1 MKNYKYILYL
11 LLSLLVMTGC
21 SKDDGTA
28 EDART
33 RRTIMVYFN
42 AENNLYEAASEDL
55 KEIVT
60 GSRNLPS
67 DCNLLVFYDVL
78 TKPVIYSVKNGEKVA
93 VKTYETD
100 IDASDADNMLSVFQ
114 TMIALSPSDEY
125 ATVFWGHGDG
135 PVIEN
140 GTSSANSLDVEFTE
154 SSSNEPNSYGAD
166 YNSNSAS
173 RSTGVT
179 WIDLPVLANVMK
191 QLPKQEFIFFDA
203 CCMQS
208 IEVAYELRNCT
219 KYFIAAPC
227 ETPSFGAPYASTV
240 SRMCL
245 SNPEEAAKA
254 IAADYTSDNNKW
266 EAVVGSTGYKVSDIF
281 GRGGMTVV
289 KTENIAALLQATNKA
304 LKTISASSS
313 PLELTFSFPADSH
326 DATSCIYYLKTA
338 GSRWGMPVLYDMN
351 DVMLHN
357 LSSEAY
363 SEWKAAFDDVVIYNP
378 APKDIRDTDV
388 CSWFGGDN
396 ISIFGTTL
404 PMMSKK
410 NFSSFYISSDTY
422 GGVSMYVPNNLFNY
436 YTTPNMN
443 TRMYDYEWCKQ
454 VGWKDL
460 GW

>member
-1 MKNYKYILYL
+1 MKNYRYILYL

-140 GTSSANSLDVEFTE
+140 GTSSANSLDVDFTE

-227 ETPSFGAPYASTV
+227 ETPSFGAPYETTTKYLGYADA
-240 SRMCL
+240 
-245 SNPEEAAKA
+245 EAASKA
-254 IAADYTSDNNKW
+254 IVNDYQSNNNQWENWRTNYKINNVCMSVIKTADIENLLTITK
-266 EAVVGSTGYKVSDIF
+266 EAL
-281 GRGGMTVV
+281 
-289 KTENIAALLQATNKA
+289 N
-304 LKTISASSS
+304 TISGSK
-313 PLELTFSFPADSH
+313 PLEVTTNFTKDEH
-326 DATSCIYYLKTA
+326 DATSCIYYFKT
-338 GSRWGMPVLYDMN
+338 GSSRYGRPILYDMN

-357 LSSEAY
+357 LSETEY
-363 SEWKAAFDDVVIYNP
+363 SKWRDAFDKVVIHHPNTG
-378 APKDIRDTDV
+378 DIRDTGCCD
-388 CSWFGGDN
+388 WYGGDLQLDM
-396 ISIFGTTL
+396 I
-404 PMMSKK
+404 MSTQ
-410 NFSSFYISSDTY
+410 NFRSFYLSNETF
-422 GGVSMYVPNNLFNY
+422 GGVSMFFPKNEYKF
-436 YTTPNMN
+436 YTNMN
-443 TRMYDYEWCKQ
+443 TRMYDYEWCRE

>member
-1 MKNYKYILYL
+1 
-11 LLSLLVMTGC
+11 MTGC
-21 SKDDGTA
+21 SKDDDGSSPTSG
-28 EDART
+28 T

-42 AENNLYEAASEDL
+42 AENNLYESASEDL
-55 KEIVT
+55 EEIVA
-60 GSRNLPS
+60 GSKNLAS
-67 DCNLLVFYDVL
+67 DCNLMVFYDVL

-135 PVIEN
+135 PIIEN

-208 IEVAYELRNCT
+208 IEVAYELRNFT

-313 PLELTFSFPADSH
+313 PLELATDFSADSH
-326 DATSCIYYLKTA
+326 DAISCIYYFKTQ
-338 GSRWGMPVLYDMN
+338 GNRQGYPTLYDMK

-357 LSSEAY
+357 LSSETY
-363 SEWKAAFDDVVIYNP
+363 SEWKTAFDDVVIYNP
-378 APKDIRDTDV
+378 APKDIRDTGV

-396 ISIFGTTL
+396 YSIFGTTL

-410 NFSSFYISSDTY
+410 NFNSFYISNDTY
-422 GGVSMYVPNNLFNY
+422 GGVSMYLPKKILNY
-436 YTTPNMN
+436 YTNPNMN
-443 TRMYDYEWCKQ
+443 ERMYDYEWCRE

>member
-1 MKNYKYILYL
+1 
-11 LLSLLVMTGC
+11 
-21 SKDDGTA
+21 
-28 EDART
+28 
-33 RRTIMVYFN
+33 
-42 AENNLYEAASEDL
+42 
-55 KEIVT
+55 
-60 GSRNLPS
+60 
-67 DCNLLVFYDVL
+67 
-78 TKPVIYSVKNGEKVA
+78 
-93 VKTYETD
+93 
-100 IDASDADNMLSVFQ
+100 
-114 TMIALSPSDEY
+114 
-125 ATVFWGHGDG
+125 
-135 PVIEN
+135 
-140 GTSSANSLDVEFTE
+140 
-154 SSSNEPNSYGAD
+154 
-166 YNSNSAS
+166 
-173 RSTGVT
+173 
-179 WIDLPVLANVMK
+179 
-191 QLPKQEFIFFDA
+191 
-203 CCMQS
+203 
-208 IEVAYELRNCT
+208 VAYELRNCT

-240 SRMCL
+240 LRMCL

-326 DATSCIYYLKTA
+326 DATSCIYYYKTY
-338 GSRWGMPVLYDMN
+338 GVRQGYPVLYDMK

-388 CSWFGGDN
+388 CSWFGGDSY
-396 ISIFGTTL
+396 SIFGDKL

-443 TRMYDYEWCKQ
+443 TRMYDYEWCKE